1 MQHKSFLNNIVRLL
15 LLFIGFNI
23 IGSIVTI
30 ILLKSLFNLDSISV
44 LNNIQSQTVD
54 SSSIVALKFM
64 QLIQVFFSFIIP
76 AHLFAKQQSGNQIV
90 DYLHLNITHYKH
102 FIFGVLLIF
111 AISPVVSYLSIIND
125 QIHFPSYLSSLEL
138 FFRNQ
143 QTQSEKFSLLFLR
156 DNTGLNLA
164 INIFI
169 VGVLAAISEELFFRG
184 VLQKILFDSTKNIH
198 LSIFIC
204 SVVFSA
210 LHQEFY
216 SIIPR
221 VLLGMLL
228 GYAFVFSKSLWVPIL
243 IHFVNNA
250 SAVLLDSLYKQNII
264 SFNPN
269 SNEYFGITGIIVS
282 LITTIALF
290 WYWKKNKE
298 ASLVIYYGEK
308 LD

>member
-1 MQHKSFLNNIVRLL
+1 M
-15 LLFIGFNI
+15 
-23 IGSIVTI
+23 
-30 ILLKSLFNLDSISV
+30 
-44 LNNIQSQTVD
+44 
-54 SSSIVALKFM
+54 
-64 QLIQVFFSFIIP
+64 
-76 AHLFAKQQSGNQIV
+76 
-90 DYLHLNITHYKH
+90 
-102 FIFGVLLIF
+102 
-111 AISPVVSYLSIIND
+111 
-125 QIHFPSYLSSLEL
+125 
-138 FFRNQ
+138 
-143 QTQSEKFSLLFLR
+143 LFLR

-169 VGVLAAISEELFFRG
+169 VGVLAAVSEELFFRG
-184 VLQKILFDSTKNIH
+184 VLQKILFDSTKKIH

-216 SIIPR
+216 SVIPR

-228 GYAFVFSKSLWVPIL
+228 GYAFIFSKSLWVPIL

-264 SFNPN
+264 SYNPN

-282 LITTIALF
+282 LIATIALF